1 MLLVFDLFHFRNI
14 QLFVQMVKN
23 ILFVC
28 TGNSARSIIAE
39 AIINNNFNNKF
50 KAYSAG
56 SNPTGKINSDIK
68 KFLEMKNY
76 DLSKTTSKNFDI
88 FINSEIKMDHVITV
102 CNNAN
107 NEVCPIW
114 PKKDQIIHWDIED
127 PVSKLI
133 NLNENEKN
141 NIILNTFNVINEK
154 IKNWIKNEE

>member
-1 MLLVFDLFHFRNI
+1 M
-14 QLFVQMVKN
+14 KN

-39 AIINNNFNNKF
+39 TIINNEHNNKF
-50 KAYSAG
+50 KEYSAG
-56 SNPTGKINSDIK
+56 SSPTGQINTDIK
-68 KFLEMKNY
+68 KFLESKNY
-76 DLSKTTSKNFDI
+76 DLSNISSKNFDI
-88 FINSEIKMDHVITV
+88 YINSEIKMDHVITV

-154 IKNWIKNEE
+154 IKNWIKNEEK

>member
-1 MLLVFDLFHFRNI
+1 M
-14 QLFVQMVKN
+14 KN

-39 AIINNNFNNKF
+39 TIINNEHNNKF

-56 SNPTGKINSDIK
+56 SSPTGQINTDIK
-68 KFLEMKNY
+68 KFLETKNY
-76 DLSKTTSKNFDI
+76 DLSNISSKNFDI
-88 FINSEIKMDHVITV
+88 YINSEIKMDHIITV

-127 PVSKLI
+127 PVSKI
-133 NLNENEKN
+133 ANSNENEKN
-141 NIILNTFNVINEK
+141 NIISNTFNVINEK
-154 IKNWIKNEE
+154 IKNWIKNEEQ

>member
-1 MLLVFDLFHFRNI
+1 MRS
-14 QLFVQMVKN
+14 

-39 AIINNNFNNKF
+39 SIINNEHSDTF

-56 SNPTGKINSDIK
+56 SNPSGKINEDIK
-68 KFLEMKNY
+68 EYLENIKKY
-76 DLSKTTSKNFDI
+76 DLKDYNSKNFQK
-88 FINSEIKMDHVITV
+88 FIDEKTKLDHVITV

-114 PKKDQIIHWDIED
+114 PNKNQIDHWDIED

-133 NLNENEKN
+133 NKTPEEKFEIITKTFN
-141 NIILNTFNVINEK
+141 NINQHINDWINFEK
-154 IKNWIKNEE
+154 

>member
-1 MLLVFDLFHFRNI
+1 M
-14 QLFVQMVKN
+14 KN

-39 AIINNNFNNKF
+39 AIVNNHFKDKY

-76 DLSKTTSKNFDI
+76 DLSKITSKNFDI

-114 PKKDQIIHWDIED
+114 PKRDQIIHWDIED
-127 PVSKLI
+127 PVSKLSLI
-133 NLNENEKN
+133 H
-141 NIILNTFNVINEK
+141 I
-154 IKNWIKNEE
+154 

>member
-1 MLLVFDLFHFRNI
+1 M
-14 QLFVQMVKN
+14 KN
-23 ILFVC
+23 VLFVC

-39 AIINNNFNNKF
+39 AIVNNHFKDKY

-88 FINSEIKMDHVITV
+88 FINSEIKMNHVITV

-107 NEVCPIW
+107 HEVCPIW

>member
-1 MLLVFDLFHFRNI
+1 M
-14 QLFVQMVKN
+14 KN

-39 AIINNNFNNKF
+39 TIINNEHNSKF

-56 SNPTGKINSDIK
+56 SNPTGNINSDIK
-68 KFLEMKNY
+68 KFLETKNY
-76 DLSKTTSKNFDI
+76 DLSNLSSKNLDI

-107 NEVCPIW
+107 NELCPIW
-114 PKKDQIIHWDIED
+114 PKKDQVIHWDIEA

-133 NLNENEKN
+133 NSIENEKN
-141 NIILNTFNVINEK
+141 NIISNTFNVINKK
-154 IKNWIKNEE
+154 IINWIKNEE

>member
-1 MLLVFDLFHFRNI
+1 M
-14 QLFVQMVKN
+14 KS

-39 AIINNNFNNKF
+39 SIINNEHSDTI

-56 SNPTGKINSDIK
+56 SNPSGKINEDIK
-68 KFLEMKNY
+68 KYLENVKKY
-76 DLSKTTSKNFDI
+76 DLKDYSSKNFQK
-88 FINSEIKMDHVITV
+88 FIDEKTKLDHVITV

-114 PKKDQIIHWDIED
+114 PNKNQIDHWDIED

-133 NLNENEKN
+133 NKTKDQKIEIITKTFN
-141 NIILNTFNVINEK
+141 NINQHINDWINFEK
-154 IKNWIKNEE
+154 